1 MIPSEIESTTFRW
14 FPDLFWERVIR
25 GLFAAHQSSKDLMD
39 REYQRPEAENLLGFA
54 RRAKVEEY
62 LRGTADLFPDMSWS
76 VERPSGPWYHTEVRS
91 GLMVVTASAVQTPG
105 DMVDKADFRVSLAV
119 ENNALQLFPEDEP
132 VEDDRSLYAI
142 LVHSRYRSLDPEEAQ
157 RYAHLPGSAY
167 LVFPS
172 NGFSHY
178 LHRINLFDRYPALVR
193 SLEPNEWDEE
203 AHVLYLHRARHI
215 RTS

>member
-1 MIPSEIESTTFRW
+1 MIPSEIETATFRW
-14 FPDLFWERVIR
+14 FPDAFWEREIR
-25 GLFAAHQSSKDLMD
+25 GLFAAHRSSTELMN

-91 GLMVVTASAVQTPG
+91 GPMVLTASAVQAPG
-105 DMVDKADFRVSLAV
+105 DMVDKADFRASLAV
-119 ENNALQLFPEDEP
+119 ENDAQLFPEDEP
-132 VEDDRSLYAI
+132 VEDDHPLYAI
-142 LVHSRYRSLDPEEAQ
+142 LVHSRFNSGDPQEAQ

-167 LVFPS
+167 LVFPTK
-172 NGFSHY
+172 GFSHY

-193 SLEPNEWDEE
+193 TLEPNEWDEE
-203 AHVLYLHRARHI
+203 AHVLYLHRARHV